1 MYMPSTRGKAR
12 MKMKI
17 TNVFGTRFSGAIG
30 KTMIASTWKGKE
42 YIRAYTVP
50 KNPRTE
56 RQQKH
61 RALFA
66 KAVKAWKALSLKDQ
80 KRLNKEAKE
89 MTGFNL
95 YVSRYINAKLAGEE
109 IESKEP

>member
-1 MYMPSTRGKAR
+1 MYLRNIHGKAGMTMR
-12 MKMKI
+12 I
-17 TNVFGTRFSGAIG
+17 TNVFGTKFTGAIG
-30 KTMIASTWKGKE
+30 KTMIASSWKGKE

-61 RALFA
+61 RARFA
-66 KAVKAWKALSLKDQ
+66 KAVKAWKALSLKEQ
-80 KRLNKEAKE
+80 KRLDKEAKE

-95 YVSRYINAKLAGEE
+95 YVSRYVNGKLAGEE